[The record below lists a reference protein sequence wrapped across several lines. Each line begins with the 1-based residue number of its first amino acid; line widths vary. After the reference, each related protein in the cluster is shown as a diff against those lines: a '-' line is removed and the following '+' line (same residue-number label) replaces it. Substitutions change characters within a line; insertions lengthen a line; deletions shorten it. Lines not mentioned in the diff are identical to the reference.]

1 MKKTVALIGWLA
13 LTGAS
18 WAQSGGPALTLADC
32 QARAQHN
39 YPLTKQRELIEKT
52 RDYSVANAAKGYLP
66 QLSFSGQATYQSET
80 INFAKELPAGSPLA
94 AALPTISKDQYKV
107 TGQLDQVLYDGGSI
121 RYAQQARR
129 AEADVQAKNLDVSLY
144 ALRERVNQLFFG
156 VLLVDAQ
163 LKQTAL
169 RRADLQSGVQKTEA
183 QLANGVAFRSS
194 LNELKAELLG
204 VDQSLTQL
212 RATRRAYLAMLG
224 LFINQTL
231 DEQTPLVPP
240 APVGLTQSV
249 NRPEL
254 SLYEAQR
261 RTYDAQENLL
271 RAAFQPRV
279 GAFFQQNYGR
289 PTFNFI
295 SNDFGFFWLGGVRL
309 SWNPSSLYTTR
320 RHDVQLL
327 GLSRQNVD
335 LQRET
340 FLFNTT
346 LALSQQRA
354 DVQRYQELLAQD
366 EQLVALRA
374 SVKTSAQAQLQNG
387 VITSHEYITKV
398 NAEDAARQAQVLHQ
412 IQLLQAQ
419 YAYQTTSGN

>member
-1 MKKTVALIGWLA
+1 L
-13 LTGAS
+13 
-18 WAQSGGPALTLADC
+18 
-32 QARAQHN
+32 
-39 YPLTKQRELIEKT
+39 
-52 RDYSVANAAKGYLP
+52 YS
-66 QLSFSGQATYQSET
+66 
-80 INFAKELPAGSPLA
+80 
-94 AALPTISKDQYKV
+94 
-107 TGQLDQVLYDGGSI
+107 
-121 RYAQQARR
+121 
-129 AEADVQAKNLDVSLY
+129 
-144 ALRERVNQLFFG
+144 LRERVNQLFFG

-231 DEQTPLVPP
+231 DEQIPLAPP
-240 APVGLTQSV
+240 APVGLTQPV

-271 RAAFQPRV
+271 RAAYRPRL

-295 SNDFGFFWLGGVRL
+295 SNDFGFFWLGGLRL

-340 FLFNTT
+340 FLFNTNLT
-346 LALSQQRA
+346 LGQQRA